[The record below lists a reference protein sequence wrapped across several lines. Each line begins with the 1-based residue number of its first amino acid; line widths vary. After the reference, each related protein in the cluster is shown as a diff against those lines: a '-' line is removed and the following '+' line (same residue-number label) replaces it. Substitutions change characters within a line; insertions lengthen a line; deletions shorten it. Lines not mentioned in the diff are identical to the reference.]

1 MKVTKLIG
9 LPLCVLWKN
18 NFLHKKLN
26 NQHKLELKLKGKK
39 FENVRHYA
47 REFQILVEKGS
58 CNESA
63 AMINT
68 NFYEFFT
75 QGFSKK

>member
-39 FENVRHYA
+39 FKNVRHYA
-47 REFQILVEKGS
+47 REVQILVEKGS

-63 AMINT
+63 ATVNKKFNEI
-68 NFYEFFT
+68 FT
-75 QGFSKK
+75 RGLPKK